1 MVWEGVKYVREA
13 FQKMAFKDQVEFHQA
28 EKRGEYSKKR
38 EQMTKVQRNK
48 AICHMWGIPNSEI
61 SLSLESLWGTEGD

>member
-1 MVWEGVKYVREA
+1 MGRSKYVREA
-13 FQKMAFKDQVEFHQA
+13 FQKMVFKIQLEFHQA

-61 SLSLESLWGTEGD
+61 LLSLESLCGAEGE